1 MIQCRIT
8 DFFPACTAC
17 TQRKASCVARFSL
30 VLCVDGAEIV
40 ELRHCTLRYGQ
51 LTDSYYIGW
60 PAYKKGAQFDEVA
73 RVLSPEVK
81 AEIVAEAVRLLGHPM

>member
-8 DFFPACTAC
+8 DFSPAC
-17 TQRKASCVARFSL
+17 TQRKASCVAKFSL
-30 VLCVDGAEIV
+30 VLEVDGTEIV

-51 LTDSYYIGW
+51 RTDSYYIGW
-60 PAYKKGAQFDEVA
+60 PAYKRGPQFDAVA

-81 AEIVAEAVRLLGHPM
+81 AEIVAEAVRILGHSV

>member
-40 ELRHCTLRYGQ
+40 ELRHCTLRY
-51 LTDSYYIGW
+51 DIGW
-60 PAYKKGAQFDEVA
+60 PAYKRGAQYDEVA